1 MTDQV
6 RSTKHQNLPLLASQA
21 CSIGQ
26 TLSPNKAYQNK
37 ASKASPQDRL
47 TGQMIPFQIAKTV
60 SFDLKNYH
68 SWGFGVLG
76 FWGFGFVKEY

>member
-1 MTDQV
+1 MKFRRDTLKTQEVKTNLVTDQV
-6 RSTKHQNLPLLASQA
+6 RSTIHQNLPLLASQA

-60 SFDLKNYH
+60 SFDLKNYQ
-68 SWGFGVLG
+68 
-76 FWGFGFVKEY
+76 